1 MLGPC
6 FVVRF
11 FLVKQSP
18 SLVME
23 ERVGC
28 SSLIVCAVCVS
39 LTDLSEDGQQRSLIV
54 AFPDQTHLHFVS
66 RTKLAKHSTNY
77 RIMSPS
83 KNVYHNKTMC
93 HIKDKDTNV

>member
-6 FVVRF
+6 FVARF
-11 FLVKQSP
+11 FLVKQSS
-18 SLVME
+18 SLME

-28 SSLIVCAVCVS
+28 STLIVCAVCVS
-39 LTDLSEDGQQRSLIV
+39 LTDLSEDGLQRSLIV
-54 AFPDQTHLHFVS
+54 AFPDHTHLHFVS
-66 RTKLAKHSTNY
+66 RTKLAMHSTNY

-93 HIKDKDTNV
+93 HIKDKDMDV